1 MLLIIIIA
9 GIIMTISL
17 ILSLILSKV
26 NHKVN
31 HKVNYKVNYKVYFI
45 LEKIFKIIL
54 SIGMVSLI
62 VAAVISFLYNCYY
75 CDKTEEFIT
84 GKTTLISLKF
94 TNNNECCYSYKDN
107 EGNTIIKKESDYV
120 IREKSIKKPY
130 IEYCKYRI
138 PLQQQNSITYKLL
151 HIGSKGEDLIPH
163 EKFVVPKGYNIDE
176 R

>member
-9 GIIMTISL
+9 GIMTISL

-26 NHKVN
+26 N
-31 HKVNYKVNYKVYFI
+31 YKVYF
-45 LEKIFKIIL
+45 LSEKIFKIIL
-54 SIGMVSLI
+54 SICMGSLI

-120 IREKSIKKPY
+120 I
-130 IEYCKYRI
+130 
-138 PLQQQNSITYKLL
+138 
-151 HIGSKGEDLIPH
+151 
-163 EKFVVPKGYNIDE
+163 
-176 R
+176 